1 MELAVWPDFEDHLQ
15 TTAFTSCIGVSDA
28 KDDTS
33 GGHIVMPL
41 LGRKERT
48 DHMNKIYIRHGLY
61 HSSYLYII
69 HSGSDYPRWAE
80 KAKI

>member
-1 MELAVWPDFEDHLQ
+1 
-15 TTAFTSCIGVSDA
+15 
-28 KDDTS
+28 
-33 GGHIVMPL
+33 MPL